1 MLEQLQ
7 TNLNNIDEGV
17 FNPHKKYI
25 RYPPTGA
32 NGLRKRYAG
41 DGTTLRPRDYV
52 EVDETDQP
60 ASRDERTIDEYRF
73 LHIGEK
79 GRWDDD
85 EMRYVPV
92 PTLCRLERRRW
103 DDDDECWVEVDEAD
117 RWLGLNRWVTVGPHM
132 PQDDEVL
139 SVARARVAAAEA
151 EVAKRRGRVAA
162 AQEEAEQV
170 TSTMRAAV
178 AYEAFPV
185 TAEQDAEEA
194 RWDELRNMEARD
206 EEEEAEFKDLCE
218 EGRNSTRP
226 TAGYIWSRVGNTLYR
241 FRQ

>member
-1 MLEQLQ
+1 M
-7 TNLNNIDEGV
+7 
-17 FNPHKKYI
+17 FNVGRKFI

-79 GRWDDD
+79 GRD
-85 EMRYVPV
+85 YVPV

-103 DDDDECWVEVDEAD
+103 DDDDDRWVEVDEAD
-117 RWLGLNRWVTVGPHM
+117 RRLGLNRWVTVGPHM

-151 EVAKRRGRVAA
+151 EVAKRRERVAA
-162 AQEEAEQV
+162 AEEEAEQV
-170 TSTMRAAV
+170 PSTMRAAV
-178 AYEAFPV
+178 ADE
-185 TAEQDAEEA
+185 DAGLSKA
-194 RWDELRNMEARD
+194 DRMRWDELRNMDARD
-206 EEEEAEFKDLCE
+206 EEEEAEFQE
-218 EGRNSTRP
+218 I
-226 TAGYIWSRVGNTLYR
+226 YSRC
-241 FRQ
+241 